1 MQQQDKKKNNNLLQA
16 IMLILNIQMF
26 SFVFSSFHLENDF
39 RISDVDEVK
48 LDTYVVLKL
57 HLKLYSVSAG
67 GPNVNACVI
76 VRLRCKQG
84 NSARE

>member
-1 MQQQDKKKNNNLLQA
+1 
-16 IMLILNIQMF
+16 MLILNIQMF
-26 SFVFSSFHLENDF
+26 SNFENYF

-48 LDTYVVLKL
+48 LNTYVVLKL

-67 GPNVNACVI
+67 RPNVNVCVK

>member
-1 MQQQDKKKNNNLLQA
+1 MQQQDKKTNNLLQA
-16 IMLILNIQMF
+16 ILLILNIQMF
-26 SFVFSSFHLENDF
+26 SFVFSNFHLENDF

-67 GPNVNACVI
+67 GPNVNVCVI